1 MELQSETRHDEHQA
15 HNWKTRR
22 RIAVIALLIFGS
34 QQSVRASP
42 DVAEVAIRTLSQN
55 YIDAWNRADAEG
67 IASQFVDDGDL
78 VAPDGIRASGHAA
91 IRAFYAAAFQRG
103 YSGSRAGFSVV
114 ALRAIRRDVVIVD
127 GTWFIEN
134 ARTPAGAVAAREE
147 GVATLVAVKAPGG
160 WRVSAVREQTS
171 ATAIRDIQGP

>member
-1 MELQSETRHDEHQA
+1 MARLNRMLGIT
-15 HNWKTRR
+15 
-22 RIAVIALLIFGS
+22 VIALLIFGS
-34 QQSVRASP
+34 QQSVRAGP
-42 DVAEVAIRTLSQN
+42 DVAEVAMRTLSQN

-67 IASQFVDDGDL
+67 IASQFVADGDL

-91 IRAFYAAAFQRG
+91 IRAFYAAAFQQG

-114 ALRAIRRDVVIVD
+114 ALRAIRRDVIIVD

-134 ARTPAGAVAAREE
+134 ARTPGEAVAPREE

-171 ATAIRDIQGP
+171 ATAIRDMQAP

>member
-1 MELQSETRHDEHQA
+1 MARLNRTLGI
-15 HNWKTRR
+15 T
-22 RIAVIALLIFGS
+22 VIALLIFGS
-34 QQSVRASP
+34 QQSVRAGP
-42 DVAEVAIRTLSQN
+42 DVAEAAIRTLLQN

-67 IASQFVDDGDL
+67 IASQFVADGDL

-103 YSGSRAGFSVV
+103 YSGSRAGISVA
-114 ALRAIRRDVVIVD
+114 ALRVIRREVIIVD
-127 GTWFIEN
+127 GAWFIEN
-134 ARTPAGAVAAREE
+134 ARTPAGAVAPREE

-171 ATAIRDIQGP
+171 ATAIHDMRGP

>member
-1 MELQSETRHDEHQA
+1 MARLNRMPG
-15 HNWKTRR
+15 
-22 RIAVIALLIFGS
+22 IAVIALLISGS

-42 DVAEVAIRTLSQN
+42 DVVETAIRTLSQN

-67 IASQFVDDGDL
+67 IASQFVADGDL
-78 VAPDGIRASGHAA
+78 VAPDGTRASGQAA

-103 YSGSRAGFSVV
+103 YSGSRAGISVV
-114 ALRAIRRDVVIVD
+114 AMRAIRRDVIIAD

-134 ARTPAGAVAAREE
+134 ARTPDGAVAPREE
-147 GVATLVAVKAPGG
+147 GVATLVAVKALGG

-171 ATAIRDIQGP
+171 ATAIRDMQGP

>member
-1 MELQSETRHDEHQA
+1 MARLNRTLG
-15 HNWKTRR
+15 
-22 RIAVIALLIFGS
+22 IAVIALLMFGS
-34 QQSVRASP
+34 QSVRAGP
-42 DVAEVAIRTLSQN
+42 DVAEAAVRTLLQN

-67 IASQFVDDGDL
+67 IASQFVADGDL

-103 YSGSRAGFSVV
+103 YSGSRAGISVV
-114 ALRAIRRDVVIVD
+114 ALRAIRRDVIIVD

-134 ARTPAGAVAAREE
+134 ARTPAGAVAPREE
-147 GVATLVAVKAPGG
+147 GVATLVAVKAGDG

-171 ATAIRDIQGP
+171 ATAIHEMRGP

>member
-1 MELQSETRHDEHQA
+1 MARLNRMLGIT
-15 HNWKTRR
+15 
-22 RIAVIALLIFGS
+22 VIALLIFGS
-34 QQSVRASP
+34 QQSVRASA
-42 DVAEVAIRTLSQN
+42 DVAEGAIRTLSQN

-67 IASQFVDDGDL
+67 IASQFVADGDL

-103 YSGSRAGFSVV
+103 YSGSRAGISVV
-114 ALRAIRRDVVIVD
+114 AMRVIRRDVIIVD

-134 ARTPAGAVAAREE
+134 ARTPGGAIAPREE

-171 ATAIRDIQGP
+171 ATAIHDMQGP

>member
-1 MELQSETRHDEHQA
+1 MARLNRMPG
-15 HNWKTRR
+15 
-22 RIAVIALLIFGS
+22 IAVIALLISGS

-42 DVAEVAIRTLSQN
+42 DVVETAIRTLSQN

-67 IASQFVDDGDL
+67 IASQFVADGDL
-78 VAPDGIRASGHAA
+78 VAPDGTRASGQAA

-103 YSGSRAGFSVV
+103 YGGSRAGIGIV
-114 ALRAIRRDVVIVD
+114 ALRAVGRAVVIVD

-134 ARTPAGAVAAREE
+134 ARTPAGAAAPREE
-147 GVATLVAVKAPGG
+147 GVATLVAVKTPGG

-171 ATAIRDIQGP
+171 ATTIHDMQAP